1 MSQRRG
7 VVVPSLA
14 TACALALLLGL
25 GFWQLERKAWKEG
38 LIAAM
43 DARLAAAP
51 AELPPPEQWGTLTPD
66 NAEFRRVRFRG
77 EFLPVKDT
85 YAFVAGSALRNDIR
99 EPGYFVF
106 RPARLAN
113 GRVVVVNRGYVPLEH
128 TAQSPAEAQEITGY
142 IRFPEKSSPFT
153 SDSDAAGDVWFVR
166 DQRAMAAK
174 RGWGEVAPFY
184 VDQETPAPA
193 GGLPRPSALT
203 VNLRNDHLGYALTWF
218 GLAATL
224 AGVFAAW
231 LIARWRQP
239 EPPSATS

>member
-1 MSQRRG
+1 MNEQRG
-7 VVVPSLA
+7 VVVPTLA
-14 TACALALLLGL
+14 TALALALLLGL
-25 GFWQLERKAWKEG
+25 GFWQLNRKAWKEG

-43 DARLAAAP
+43 DQRLAAAP
-51 AELPPPEQWGTLTPD
+51 AELPPPDQWSALTPD
-66 NAEFRRVRFRG
+66 NSEFRRVRFRG

-85 YAFVAGSALRNDIR
+85 YAYVAGSALRNDIR
-99 EPGYFVF
+99 APGYFVF

-113 GRVVVVNRGYVPLEH
+113 GRTVVVNRGYVPLDH
-128 TAQSPAEAQEITGY
+128 TAQSAAETPEVTGY
-142 IRFPEKSSPFT
+142 LRFPEKSSPFT
-153 SDSDAAGDVWFVR
+153 ADSDADGDVWFVR

-184 VDQETPAPA
+184 VDQETPVPA
-193 GGLPRPSALT
+193 SGLPRPSALT

-239 EPPSATS
+239 AAG